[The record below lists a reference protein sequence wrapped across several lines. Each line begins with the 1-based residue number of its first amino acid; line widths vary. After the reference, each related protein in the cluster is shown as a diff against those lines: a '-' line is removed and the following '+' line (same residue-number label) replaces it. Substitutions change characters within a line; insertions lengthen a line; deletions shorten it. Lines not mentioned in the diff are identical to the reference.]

1 MTPWQVHVQP
11 PRQGSSHAKSGV
23 PCQDAAWTEKTEFAV
38 TAALCDGL
46 GSLEYSQIAARA
58 AACAAARLVSSRI
71 SEILAERGCL
81 FLREQELEAL
91 RRDVLAGA
99 REAVA
104 EEAAR
109 SGLSASEMDCTL
121 LLACLTL
128 DGKRVLFG
136 QLGDGAV
143 CAIQKNRGVL
153 LRARENPNRATSNET
168 ATVCS
173 PDAEKWFG
181 LQLFQFET
189 AGRTLDGFLLTTDG
203 LQNEIY
209 SRAGNVLRRAEWYAN
224 AVSALGTDECTEAIA
239 ARWDTLA
246 SDERFGFTDDMSLIA
261 VVRRGVVF
269 ELPEDVNWLC
279 ACGRRNRLESSRCE
293 SCGKD
298 FLRVYKG
305 LNFKAMPV
313 SKRAFFARL
322 NEDPAEELRVLL
334 DHSTYPLEFTPDV
347 FPASRRPEPDSRTSQ
362 EASGAP
368 AAPAPASSP
377 EASRVQAAPAVHS
390 FAAPAPASAVS
401 SEASRASGAPA
412 ARNPASSVPPAV
424 SPAAAPSWA
433 APAEKIFRPQPENPD
448 SFSRA
453 SDAPAARTPASSG
466 PPAVSPAAAPSWA
479 APAEKI
485 FRPQPENPDS
495 FSRAP
500 EAARAPIRK
509 KGGGPTAPCPWCAG
523 APCCRNA
530 APPPAPSFVERLRAR
545 ILRQRGLLPKR
556 PCGCTPDPLSGVKPC
571 GRTVSPAFCAQ
582 HCGRTEPSGG
592 KEKQEPEPAS
602 GEPRHSGL
610 SREMRRFLNRLL
622 LLSIAA
628 CAVLLLILLLRLLW
642 FLPV

>member
-58 AACAAARLVSSRI
+58 AACAAARLVSSLI

-109 SGLSASEMDCTL
+109 FGLSASEMDCTL

-128 DGKRVLFG
+128 DGQWVLFG

-173 PDAEKWFG
+173 PDAEKWFD
-181 LQLFQFET
+181 LQLFPFKT
-189 AGRTLDGFLLTTDG
+189 AGRPLDGFLLTTDG

-224 AVSALGTDECTEAIA
+224 AVSALGTDKCTEAIA

-347 FPASRRPEPDSRTSQ
+347 FPATRRPEPDSRTSQ

-368 AAPAPASSP
+368 AVPVSPAPAAHPS
-377 EASRVQAAPAVHS
+377 
-390 FAAPAPASAVS
+390 AAPAPASAVS
-401 SEASRASGAPA
+401 SEASRASGAPAASSAAAFPGASRAPDAPA

-433 APAEKIFRPQPENPD
+433 APAEKTFRPQQEDPD
-448 SFSRA
+448 GFSRTP
-453 SDAPAARTPASSG
+453 DAPAARILASSI
-466 PPAVSPAAAPSWA
+466 PPAAS
-479 APAEKI
+479 
-485 FRPQPENPDS
+485 
-495 FSRAP
+495 
-500 EAARAPIRK
+500 RAPIRK
-509 KGGGPTAPCPWCAG
+509 KGEGPAAPCPWCAG
-523 APCCRNA
+523 APCCRTA

-592 KEKQEPEPAS
+592 SEKQEPEPAS

>member
-109 SGLSASEMDCTL
+109 FGLSASEMDCTL

-128 DGKRVLFG
+128 DGQWVLFG

-173 PDAEKWFG
+173 PDAEKWFD
-181 LQLFQFET
+181 LQLFPFKT
-189 AGRTLDGFLLTTDG
+189 AGRPLDGFLLTTDG

-224 AVSALGTDECTEAIA
+224 AVSALGTDKCTEAIA

-347 FPASRRPEPDSRTSQ
+347 FPASRRPEPDSRTLQ

-412 ARNPASSVPPAV
+412 ARILASSVPPA
-424 SPAAAPSWA
+424 
-433 APAEKIFRPQPENPD
+433 
-448 SFSRA
+448 
-453 SDAPAARTPASSG
+453 
-466 PPAVSPAAAPSWA
+466 
-479 APAEKI
+479 
-485 FRPQPENPDS
+485 
-495 FSRAP
+495 
-500 EAARAPIRK
+500 AARAPSRK
-509 KGGGPTAPCPWCAG
+509 KGGGPAAPCPWCAG

-592 KEKQEPEPAS
+592 KEKQEPEPAD

-610 SREMRRFLNRLL
+610 SREMQRFLNRLL

-628 CAVLLLILLLRLLW
+628 CTVLLLILLLRLLW

>member
-99 REAVA
+99 REAVS
-104 EEAAR
+104 EEAER
-109 SGLSASEMDCTL
+109 FGLSSSEMDCTL

-128 DGKRVLFG
+128 DGQWVLFG

-173 PDAEKWFG
+173 PDAEKWFD
-181 LQLFQFET
+181 LQLFPFKT
-189 AGRTLDGFLLTTDG
+189 AGRPLDGFLLTTDG

-224 AVSALGTDECTEAIA
+224 AVSALGTDKCTEAIA

-305 LNFKAMPV
+305 VNFKAMPV

-377 EASRVQAAPAVHS
+377 EASRIQAASAAHPS
-390 FAAPAPASAVS
+390 AAPAPASAVS
-401 SEASRASGAPA
+401 SEVSRASDAPAASSAAAFPGASRAPDAPA
-412 ARNPASSVPPAV
+412 ARNPASSIPPA
-424 SPAAAPSWA
+424 
-433 APAEKIFRPQPENPD
+433 
-448 SFSRA
+448 
-453 SDAPAARTPASSG
+453 
-466 PPAVSPAAAPSWA
+466 
-479 APAEKI
+479 
-485 FRPQPENPDS
+485 
-495 FSRAP
+495 
-500 EAARAPIRK
+500 AARAPSRK
-509 KGGGPTAPCPWCAG
+509 KGGSPAAPCPWCAG
-523 APCCRNA
+523 APCCRTA

-571 GRTVSPAFCAQ
+571 GRTVSSAFCAQ

-592 KEKQEPEPAS
+592 SEKQEPEPAD

>member
-109 SGLSASEMDCTL
+109 FGLSASEMDCTL

-128 DGKRVLFG
+128 DGQWVLFG

-173 PDAEKWFG
+173 PDAEKWFD
-181 LQLFQFET
+181 LQLFPFKT
-189 AGRTLDGFLLTTDG
+189 AGRPLDGFLLTTDG

-305 LNFKAMPV
+305 VNFKAMPV

-347 FPASRRPEPDSRTSQ
+347 FPASRRPEPDSRTLQ

-368 AAPAPASSP
+368 AVPVSPAS
-377 EASRVQAAPAVHS
+377 AAYPS
-390 FAAPAPASAVS
+390 AAPAPASAVS

-412 ARNPASSVPPAV
+412 PCHPASSVPSAV
-424 SPAAAPSWA
+424 SPAAAPSRA
-433 APAEKIFRPQPENPD
+433 APAEKTFRPQQEDPD
-448 SFSRA
+448 GFSL
-453 SDAPAARTPASSG
+453 APAAPVPASS
-466 PPAVSPAAAPSWA
+466 PEASRIQAASAAHPSA
-479 APAEKI
+479 APAPASAVSSEA
-485 FRPQPENPDS
+485 
-495 FSRAP
+495 SRAP
-500 EAARAPIRK
+500 SRK
-509 KGGGPTAPCPWCAG
+509 KGGGPAAPCPWCAG

-592 KEKQEPEPAS
+592 SEKQEPEPAD

-642 FLPV
+642 HLPV

>member
-109 SGLSASEMDCTL
+109 FGLSASEMDCTL

-128 DGKRVLFG
+128 DGQWVLFG

-173 PDAEKWFG
+173 PDAEKWFD
-181 LQLFQFET
+181 LQLFPFKT
-189 AGRTLDGFLLTTDG
+189 AGRPLDGFLLTTDG

-224 AVSALGTDECTEAIA
+224 AVSALGTDKCTEAIA

-347 FPASRRPEPDSRTSQ
+347 FPASRRPEPDGRTSQ
-362 EASGAP
+362 EASRASD
-368 AAPAPASSP
+368 APAPC
-377 EASRVQAAPAVHS
+377 H
-390 FAAPAPASAVS
+390 
-401 SEASRASGAPA
+401 
-412 ARNPASSVPPAV
+412 PASSGPSAV
-424 SPAAAPSWA
+424 SPAAAPSRA
-433 APAEKIFRPQPENPD
+433 APAEKTFRPQPEDPD
-448 SFSRA
+448 SFSPA
-453 SDAPAARTPASSG
+453 SAAPAPAASSEASRVQAASAAHPCVAPAPAS
-466 PPAVSPAAAPSWA
+466 AAS
-479 APAEKI
+479 
-485 FRPQPENPDS
+485 S
-495 FSRAP
+495 
-500 EAARAPIRK
+500 EASRAPIRK

-592 KEKQEPEPAS
+592 SEKQEPEPAS

>member
-109 SGLSASEMDCTL
+109 FGLSASEMDCTL

-128 DGKRVLFG
+128 DGQWVLFG

-173 PDAEKWFG
+173 PDAEKWFD
-181 LQLFQFET
+181 LQLFPFKT
-189 AGRTLDGFLLTTDG
+189 AGRPLDGFLLTTDG

-224 AVSALGTDECTEAIA
+224 AVSALGTDKCTEAIA

-347 FPASRRPEPDSRTSQ
+347 FPASRRPEPDGRTSQ

-368 AAPAPASSP
+368 AVPVSPAPAAYPS
-377 EASRVQAAPAVHS
+377 AAYPS
-390 FAAPAPASAVS
+390 AAPAPASAAS
-401 SEASRASGAPA
+401 SEAS
-412 ARNPASSVPPAV
+412 
-424 SPAAAPSWA
+424 
-433 APAEKIFRPQPENPD
+433 
-448 SFSRA
+448 
-453 SDAPAARTPASSG
+453 
-466 PPAVSPAAAPSWA
+466 
-479 APAEKI
+479 
-485 FRPQPENPDS
+485 
-495 FSRAP
+495 
-500 EAARAPIRK
+500 RAPIRK

-592 KEKQEPEPAS
+592 SEKQEPEPAS

>member
-109 SGLSASEMDCTL
+109 FGLSASEMDCTL

-128 DGKRVLFG
+128 DGQWVLFG

-173 PDAEKWFG
+173 PDAEKWFD
-181 LQLFQFET
+181 LQLFPFKT
-189 AGRTLDGFLLTTDG
+189 AGRPLDGFLLTTDG

-305 LNFKAMPV
+305 VNFKAMPV

-347 FPASRRPEPDSRTSQ
+347 FPASRRPEPDSPASK

-368 AAPAPASSP
+368 AASAPASSP
-377 EASRVQAAPAVHS
+377 EASRVQAAPAAHPS
-390 FAAPAPASAVS
+390 AAPAPASAVS
-401 SEASRASGAPA
+401 SEASRASGVPAASSAAAFPGASRTPDAPA
-412 ARNPASSVPPAV
+412 ARN
-424 SPAAAPSWA
+424 
-433 APAEKIFRPQPENPD
+433 
-448 SFSRA
+448 
-453 SDAPAARTPASSG
+453 PASSG

-479 APAEKI
+479 APAEKT

-495 FSRAP
+495 FSRAS
-500 EAARAPIRK
+500 AASHAPGRK
-509 KGGGPTAPCPWCAG
+509 KGGGPAAPCPWCAG
-523 APCCRNA
+523 APCCRTA
-530 APPPAPSFVERLRAR
+530 APPPAPTFIERLRAR
-545 ILRQRGLLPKR
+545 ILRQRGLLLKR

-592 KEKQEPEPAS
+592 SEKQEPEPAD

-610 SREMRRFLNRLL
+610 SREMQRFLNRLL

-642 FLPV
+642 HLPV

>member
-189 AGRTLDGFLLTTDG
+189 AGRPLDGFLLTTDG

-224 AVSALGTDECTEAIA
+224 AVSALGTDKCTEAIA

-246 SDERFGFTDDMSLIA
+246 SDEGFGFTDDMSLIA

-305 LNFKAMPV
+305 VNFKAMPV

-347 FPASRRPEPDSRTSQ
+347 FPASRRPEPDSPASK

-368 AAPAPASSP
+368 AASAPASSP
-377 EASRVQAAPAVHS
+377 EASRIQAASAAHPS
-390 FAAPAPASAVS
+390 AAPAPASAVS

-412 ARNPASSVPPAV
+412 ASS
-424 SPAAAPSWA
+424 AAAFPGA
-433 APAEKIFRPQPENPD
+433 
-448 SFSRA
+448 SRA
-453 SDAPAARTPASSG
+453 PDAPAARNPASSG

-479 APAEKI
+479 APAEKT

-495 FSRAP
+495 FSRAS
-500 EAARAPIRK
+500 AASRAPGRK
-509 KGGGPTAPCPWCAG
+509 KGGGPAAPCPWCAG

-592 KEKQEPEPAS
+592 SEKQEPEPAD

-628 CAVLLLILLLRLLW
+628 CSVLLLILLLRLLW
-642 FLPV
+642 HLPV

>member
-109 SGLSASEMDCTL
+109 FGLSASEMDCTL

-128 DGKRVLFG
+128 DGQWVLFG

-173 PDAEKWFG
+173 PDAEKWFD
-181 LQLFQFET
+181 LQLFPFKT
-189 AGRTLDGFLLTTDG
+189 AGRPLDGFLLTTDG

-224 AVSALGTDECTEAIA
+224 AVSALGTDKCTEAIA

-347 FPASRRPEPDSRTSQ
+347 FPASRRPEPDGRTSQ

-368 AAPAPASSP
+368 AVPVSPAS
-377 EASRVQAAPAVHS
+377 AAYPS
-390 FAAPAPASAVS
+390 AAPAPASAAS
-401 SEASRASGAPA
+401 SEASRAPGAPA
-412 ARNPASSVPPAV
+412 ARILASSVPPA
-424 SPAAAPSWA
+424 
-433 APAEKIFRPQPENPD
+433 
-448 SFSRA
+448 
-453 SDAPAARTPASSG
+453 
-466 PPAVSPAAAPSWA
+466 
-479 APAEKI
+479 
-485 FRPQPENPDS
+485 
-495 FSRAP
+495 
-500 EAARAPIRK
+500 AARAPIRK

-592 KEKQEPEPAS
+592 SEKQEPEPAD

>member
-71 SEILAERGCL
+71 SEILAERGWL
-81 FLREQELEAL
+81 PLREQELEAL
-91 RRDVLAGA
+91 RKDVLAGA

-104 EEAAR
+104 EEAER
-109 SGLSASEMDCTL
+109 FGLSSSEMDCTL

-128 DGKRVLFG
+128 DGQWVLFG

-224 AVSALGTDECTEAIA
+224 AVSALGTDKCTEAIA

-305 LNFKAMPV
+305 VNFKAMPV

-347 FPASRRPEPDSRTSQ
+347 FPASRRPEPDSPASK

-368 AAPAPASSP
+368 AASAPASSP
-377 EASRVQAAPAVHS
+377 EASRIQAASAAHPS
-390 FAAPAPASAVS
+390 AAPAPASAVS
-401 SEASRASGAPA
+401 SEASRASGVPAASSAAASSEASRASDAPA

-433 APAEKIFRPQPENPD
+433 APAEKTFRPQQED
-448 SFSRA
+448 
-453 SDAPAARTPASSG
+453 
-466 PPAVSPAAAPSWA
+466 
-479 APAEKI
+479 
-485 FRPQPENPDS
+485 PDS

-500 EAARAPIRK
+500 SRK

-592 KEKQEPEPAS
+592 SEKQEPEPAS

>member
-224 AVSALGTDECTEAIA
+224 AVSALGTDKCTEAIA

-347 FPASRRPEPDSRTSQ
+347 FPATRRPEPDSRTSQ

-368 AAPAPASSP
+368 AVPISPAPAAHPS
-377 EASRVQAAPAVHS
+377 
-390 FAAPAPASAVS
+390 AAPAPASAAS

-412 ARNPASSVPPAV
+412 ASS
-424 SPAAAPSWA
+424 AAAFPGA
-433 APAEKIFRPQPENPD
+433 
-448 SFSRA
+448 SRA
-453 SDAPAARTPASSG
+453 SGAPAPCHPASSG
-466 PPAVSPAAAPSWA
+466 PPA
-479 APAEKI
+479 
-485 FRPQPENPDS
+485 
-495 FSRAP
+495 
-500 EAARAPIRK
+500 AARAPIRK
-509 KGGGPTAPCPWCAG
+509 KGGGPAAPCPWCAG

-592 KEKQEPEPAS
+592 SEKQEPEPAS

>member
-71 SEILAERGCL
+71 SEIFAERGCL

-224 AVSALGTDECTEAIA
+224 AVSALGTDKCTEAIA

-347 FPASRRPEPDSRTSQ
+347 FPASRRPEPDSRTLQ
-362 EASGAP
+362 EASGASAVP
-368 AAPAPASSP
+368 ISPAPAAHP
-377 EASRVQAAPAVHS
+377 CVAPT
-390 FAAPAPASAVS
+390 PASAVS

-412 ARNPASSVPPAV
+412 ASS
-424 SPAAAPSWA
+424 AAAFPGA
-433 APAEKIFRPQPENPD
+433 
-448 SFSRA
+448 SRA
-453 SDAPAARTPASSG
+453 SGAPAARILASSI
-466 PPAVSPAAAPSWA
+466 PPAAS
-479 APAEKI
+479 
-485 FRPQPENPDS
+485 
-495 FSRAP
+495 
-500 EAARAPIRK
+500 RAPIRK

-592 KEKQEPEPAS
+592 SEKQEPEPAS

>member
-99 REAVA
+99 REAVS
-104 EEAAR
+104 EEAER
-109 SGLSASEMDCTL
+109 FGLSASEMDCTL

-153 LRARENPNRATSNET
+153 LRARENPTRATSNET

-368 AAPAPASSP
+368 AVPVSPAPAAHPSAAPAPASAASSEASRAPAAPAPASSP
-377 EASRVQAAPAVHS
+377 EASRVQAAS
-390 FAAPAPASAVS
+390 AAHPCVAPTPASAVS
-401 SEASRASGAPA
+401 SEASR
-412 ARNPASSVPPAV
+412 
-424 SPAAAPSWA
+424 
-433 APAEKIFRPQPENPD
+433 
-448 SFSRA
+448 
-453 SDAPAARTPASSG
+453 TPG
-466 PPAVSPAAAPSWA
+466 
-479 APAEKI
+479 
-485 FRPQPENPDS
+485 
-495 FSRAP
+495 
-500 EAARAPIRK
+500 RK
-509 KGGGPTAPCPWCAG
+509 KGGGPAAPCPWCAG

-530 APPPAPSFVERLRAR
+530 APPPAPPFVERLRAR

-592 KEKQEPEPAS
+592 KEKQEPEPAD

>member
-109 SGLSASEMDCTL
+109 FGLSASEMDCTL

-128 DGKRVLFG
+128 DGQWVLFG

-173 PDAEKWFG
+173 PDAEKWFD
-181 LQLFQFET
+181 LQLFPFKT
-189 AGRTLDGFLLTTDG
+189 AGRPLDGFLLTTDG

-305 LNFKAMPV
+305 VNFKAMPV

-347 FPASRRPEPDSRTSQ
+347 FPASRRPEPDSPASK

-368 AAPAPASSP
+368 AASAPASSP
-377 EASRVQAAPAVHS
+377 EASRVQAAPAAHPS
-390 FAAPAPASAVS
+390 AAPAPASAVS
-401 SEASRASGAPA
+401 SEASRASGVPA
-412 ARNPASSVPPAV
+412 ASS
-424 SPAAAPSWA
+424 AAAFPGA
-433 APAEKIFRPQPENPD
+433 
-448 SFSRA
+448 SRTP
-453 SDAPAARTPASSG
+453 DAPAARILASSI
-466 PPAVSPAAAPSWA
+466 PPAASHAPG
-479 APAEKI
+479 
-485 FRPQPENPDS
+485 
-495 FSRAP
+495 
-500 EAARAPIRK
+500 RK
-509 KGGGPTAPCPWCAG
+509 KGGGPAAPCPWCAG
-523 APCCRNA
+523 APCCRTA
-530 APPPAPSFVERLRAR
+530 APPPAPTFIERLRAR

-592 KEKQEPEPAS
+592 SEKQEPEPAD

-610 SREMRRFLNRLL
+610 SREMQRFLNRLL

-642 FLPV
+642 HLPV

>member
-109 SGLSASEMDCTL
+109 FGLSASEMDCTL

-128 DGKRVLFG
+128 DGQWVLFG

-224 AVSALGTDECTEAIA
+224 AVSALGTDKCTEAIA

-347 FPASRRPEPDSRTSQ
+347 FPASRRPEPDGRTSQ

-368 AAPAPASSP
+368 AVPVSPAS
-377 EASRVQAAPAVHS
+377 AAYPS
-390 FAAPAPASAVS
+390 AAPAPASAAS
-401 SEASRASGAPA
+401 SEASRAPGAPA
-412 ARNPASSVPPAV
+412 PCH
-424 SPAAAPSWA
+424 
-433 APAEKIFRPQPENPD
+433 
-448 SFSRA
+448 
-453 SDAPAARTPASSG
+453 PASSG

-479 APAEKI
+479 APAEKT

-495 FSRAP
+495 FSRAS
-500 EAARAPIRK
+500 AASHAPGRK
-509 KGGGPTAPCPWCAG
+509 KGGGPAAPCPWCAG
-523 APCCRNA
+523 APCCRTA
-530 APPPAPSFVERLRAR
+530 APPPAPTFIERLRAR

-592 KEKQEPEPAS
+592 SEKQEPEPAD

-610 SREMRRFLNRLL
+610 SREMQRFLNRLL

-642 FLPV
+642 HLPV

>member
-109 SGLSASEMDCTL
+109 FGLSASEMDCTL

-128 DGKRVLFG
+128 DGQWVLFG

-173 PDAEKWFG
+173 PDAEKWFD
-181 LQLFQFET
+181 LQLFPFKT
-189 AGRTLDGFLLTTDG
+189 AGRPLDGFLLTTDG

-305 LNFKAMPV
+305 VNFKAMPV

-347 FPASRRPEPDSRTSQ
+347 FPASRRPEPDGRTSQ
-362 EASGAP
+362 EACGAP
-368 AAPAPASSP
+368 AVPVSPAS
-377 EASRVQAAPAVHS
+377 AAYPS
-390 FAAPAPASAVS
+390 AAPAPASAAS
-401 SEASRASGAPA
+401 SEASRAPGAPA
-412 ARNPASSVPPAV
+412 PCH
-424 SPAAAPSWA
+424 
-433 APAEKIFRPQPENPD
+433 
-448 SFSRA
+448 
-453 SDAPAARTPASSG
+453 PASSG

-479 APAEKI
+479 APAEKT

-495 FSRAP
+495 FSRAS
-500 EAARAPIRK
+500 AASHAPGRK
-509 KGGGPTAPCPWCAG
+509 KGGGPAAPCPWCAG
-523 APCCRNA
+523 APCCRTA
-530 APPPAPSFVERLRAR
+530 APPPAPTFIERLRAR

-592 KEKQEPEPAS
+592 SEKQEPEPAD

-610 SREMRRFLNRLL
+610 SREMQRFLNRLL

>member
-91 RRDVLAGA
+91 RRDVLAGT

-109 SGLSASEMDCTL
+109 FGLSASEMDCTL

-128 DGKRVLFG
+128 DGQWVLFG

-173 PDAEKWFG
+173 PDAEKWFD
-181 LQLFQFET
+181 LQLFPFKT
-189 AGRTLDGFLLTTDG
+189 AGRPLDGFLLTTDG

-305 LNFKAMPV
+305 VNFKAMPV

-347 FPASRRPEPDSRTSQ
+347 FPASRRLEPDSRTSQ

-377 EASRVQAAPAVHS
+377 EASRVQAAPAAHPS
-390 FAAPAPASAVS
+390 AAPAPASAVS
-401 SEASRASGAPA
+401 SEASRASGGPAASSAAAFPGASRASDAPA

-433 APAEKIFRPQPENPD
+433 APAEKIFRPQQEDPD
-448 SFSRA
+448 GFS
-453 SDAPAARTPASSG
+453 PAS
-466 PPAVSPAAAPSWA
+466 AA
-479 APAEKI
+479 
-485 FRPQPENPDS
+485 
-495 FSRAP
+495 SRAP
-500 EAARAPIRK
+500 GRK
-509 KGGGPTAPCPWCAG
+509 KGGGPAAPCPWCAG

-592 KEKQEPEPAS
+592 KEKQEPEPAD

>member
-224 AVSALGTDECTEAIA
+224 AVSALGTDKCTEAIA

-298 FLRVYKG
+298 FLRVYKS

-368 AAPAPASSP
+368 AVPISPAPAAHPS
-377 EASRVQAAPAVHS
+377 
-390 FAAPAPASAVS
+390 AAPAPASAAS
-401 SEASRASGAPA
+401 SEASRASAAPAASSAAAFPGASRAPGAPA
-412 ARNPASSVPPAV
+412 ARILASSIPPA
-424 SPAAAPSWA
+424 
-433 APAEKIFRPQPENPD
+433 
-448 SFSRA
+448 A
-453 SDAPAARTPASSG
+453 S
-466 PPAVSPAAAPSWA
+466 
-479 APAEKI
+479 
-485 FRPQPENPDS
+485 
-495 FSRAP
+495 
-500 EAARAPIRK
+500 RAPIRK

-523 APCCRNA
+523 APCCRTA
-530 APPPAPSFVERLRAR
+530 APPPQPTFIERLRAR

-592 KEKQEPEPAS
+592 SEKQEPEPAS

>member
-109 SGLSASEMDCTL
+109 FGLSASEMDCTL

-128 DGKRVLFG
+128 DGQWVLFG

-173 PDAEKWFG
+173 PDAEKWFD
-181 LQLFQFET
+181 LQLFPFKT
-189 AGRTLDGFLLTTDG
+189 AGRPLDGFLLTTDG

-305 LNFKAMPV
+305 VNFKAMPV

-347 FPASRRPEPDSRTSQ
+347 FPASRRPEPDGRTSQ

-368 AAPAPASSP
+368 AVPVSPAS
-377 EASRVQAAPAVHS
+377 AAYPS
-390 FAAPAPASAVS
+390 AAPAPASAAS
-401 SEASRASGAPA
+401 SEASRAPGAPA
-412 ARNPASSVPPAV
+412 PCH
-424 SPAAAPSWA
+424 
-433 APAEKIFRPQPENPD
+433 
-448 SFSRA
+448 
-453 SDAPAARTPASSG
+453 PASSG

-479 APAEKI
+479 APAEKT

-495 FSRAP
+495 FSRAS
-500 EAARAPIRK
+500 AASHAPGRK
-509 KGGGPTAPCPWCAG
+509 KGGGPAAPCPWCAG
-523 APCCRNA
+523 APCCRTA
-530 APPPAPSFVERLRAR
+530 APPPAPTFIERLRAR

-592 KEKQEPEPAS
+592 SEKQEPEPAS

>member
-58 AACAAARLVSSRI
+58 AACAAARLVSSLI

-109 SGLSASEMDCTL
+109 FGLSASEMDCTL

-128 DGKRVLFG
+128 DGQWVLFG

-173 PDAEKWFG
+173 PDAEKWFD
-181 LQLFQFET
+181 LQLFPFKT
-189 AGRTLDGFLLTTDG
+189 AGRPLDGFLLTTDG

-305 LNFKAMPV
+305 VNFKAMPV

-377 EASRVQAAPAVHS
+377 EASRIQAASAAHPS
-390 FAAPAPASAVS
+390 AAPAPASAVS
-401 SEASRASGAPA
+401 SEASRASGVPAASSAAASSEASRASDAPA
-412 ARNPASSVPPAV
+412 ARNPASSVPPA
-424 SPAAAPSWA
+424 
-433 APAEKIFRPQPENPD
+433 
-448 SFSRA
+448 
-453 SDAPAARTPASSG
+453 
-466 PPAVSPAAAPSWA
+466 
-479 APAEKI
+479 
-485 FRPQPENPDS
+485 
-495 FSRAP
+495 
-500 EAARAPIRK
+500 AARAPIRK

-592 KEKQEPEPAS
+592 SEKQEPEPAD

>member
-109 SGLSASEMDCTL
+109 FGLSASEMDCTL

-128 DGKRVLFG
+128 DGQWVLFG

-173 PDAEKWFG
+173 PDAEKWFD
-181 LQLFQFET
+181 LQLFPFKT
-189 AGRTLDGFLLTTDG
+189 AGRPLDGFLLTTDG

-224 AVSALGTDECTEAIA
+224 AVSALGTDKCTEAIA

-305 LNFKAMPV
+305 VNFKAMPV

-347 FPASRRPEPDSRTSQ
+347 FPASRRPEPDGRTSQ

-368 AAPAPASSP
+368 AVPVSPAS
-377 EASRVQAAPAVHS
+377 AAYPS
-390 FAAPAPASAVS
+390 AAPAPASAVS
-401 SEASRASGAPA
+401 SEASRASGVPAASSAAASSEASRASDAPA

-433 APAEKIFRPQPENPD
+433 APAEKTFRPQQEDPD
-448 SFSRA
+448 GFSL
-453 SDAPAARTPASSG
+453 APAAPVPASS
-466 PPAVSPAAAPSWA
+466 PEASRIQAASAAHPSA
-479 APAEKI
+479 APAPASAVSSEA
-485 FRPQPENPDS
+485 
-495 FSRAP
+495 SRAP
-500 EAARAPIRK
+500 GRK
-509 KGGGPTAPCPWCAG
+509 KGGGPAAPCPWCAG

-556 PCGCTPDPLSGVKPC
+556 PCGLTPDPLSGVKPC

-592 KEKQEPEPAS
+592 KEKQEPEPAD

>member
-104 EEAAR
+104 EEAER
-109 SGLSASEMDCTL
+109 FGLSASEMDCTL

-224 AVSALGTDECTEAIA
+224 AVSALGTDKCTEAIA

-368 AAPAPASSP
+368 AVPISPAPAAHPS
-377 EASRVQAAPAVHS
+377 
-390 FAAPAPASAVS
+390 AAPAPASAAS
-401 SEASRASGAPA
+401 SEASRAPGAPA
-412 ARNPASSVPPAV
+412 ARVPASSVPSAV
-424 SPAAAPSWA
+424 SPAAAPSRA
-433 APAEKIFRPQPENPD
+433 APAEKTFRPQPEDPD
-448 SFSRA
+448 GFSRTP
-453 SDAPAARTPASSG
+453 DAPAARILASSI
-466 PPAVSPAAAPSWA
+466 PPAAS
-479 APAEKI
+479 
-485 FRPQPENPDS
+485 
-495 FSRAP
+495 
-500 EAARAPIRK
+500 RAPIRK
-509 KGGGPTAPCPWCAG
+509 KGEGSAAPCPWCAG

-592 KEKQEPEPAS
+592 SEKQEPEPAS

>member
-58 AACAAARLVSSRI
+58 AACAAARLVSSLI

-224 AVSALGTDECTEAIA
+224 AVSALGTDKCTEAIA

-322 NEDPAEELRVLL
+322 NGDPSEELRVLL

-347 FPASRRPEPDSRTSQ
+347 FPASRRPEPDSRTLQ

-368 AAPAPASSP
+368 AVPVSPAS
-377 EASRVQAAPAVHS
+377 AAYPS
-390 FAAPAPASAVS
+390 AAPAPASAVS

-412 ARNPASSVPPAV
+412 PCHPASSVPSAV
-424 SPAAAPSWA
+424 SPAAAPSRA
-433 APAEKIFRPQPENPD
+433 APAEKTFRPQPEDPD
-448 SFSRA
+448 GFSRTP
-453 SDAPAARTPASSG
+453 DAPAARILASSV
-466 PPAVSPAAAPSWA
+466 PPA
-479 APAEKI
+479 
-485 FRPQPENPDS
+485 
-495 FSRAP
+495 
-500 EAARAPIRK
+500 AARAPSRK

-523 APCCRNA
+523 APCCRTA
-530 APPPAPSFVERLRAR
+530 APPPQPTFIERLRAR

>member
-109 SGLSASEMDCTL
+109 FGLSASEMDCTL

-128 DGKRVLFG
+128 DGQWVLFG

-224 AVSALGTDECTEAIA
+224 AVSALGTDKCTEAIA

-347 FPASRRPEPDSRTSQ
+347 FPATRRPEPDSRTSQ

-368 AAPAPASSP
+368 AVPVSPAPAARVPASSIPPAVSPAAAPSRAAPAEKIFRPQPEDPDSFSPASAAPAPASSP
-377 EASRVQAAPAVHS
+377 EASRVQAASAAHPCV
-390 FAAPAPASAVS
+390 APAPASAVS
-401 SEASRASGAPA
+401 SEAS
-412 ARNPASSVPPAV
+412 
-424 SPAAAPSWA
+424 
-433 APAEKIFRPQPENPD
+433 
-448 SFSRA
+448 
-453 SDAPAARTPASSG
+453 
-466 PPAVSPAAAPSWA
+466 
-479 APAEKI
+479 
-485 FRPQPENPDS
+485 
-495 FSRAP
+495 
-500 EAARAPIRK
+500 RAPIRK

-592 KEKQEPEPAS
+592 SEKQEPEPAD

-642 FLPV
+642 HLPV

>member
-109 SGLSASEMDCTL
+109 FGLSASEMDCTL

-128 DGKRVLFG
+128 DGQWVLFG

-224 AVSALGTDECTEAIA
+224 AVSALGTDKCTEAIA

-298 FLRVYKG
+298 FLRVYKS

-368 AAPAPASSP
+368 AVPISPAPAAHPS
-377 EASRVQAAPAVHS
+377 
-390 FAAPAPASAVS
+390 AAPAPASAAS
-401 SEASRASGAPA
+401 SEASRASAAPAASSAAAFPGASRAPGAPA
-412 ARNPASSVPPAV
+412 ARILASSIPPA
-424 SPAAAPSWA
+424 
-433 APAEKIFRPQPENPD
+433 
-448 SFSRA
+448 A
-453 SDAPAARTPASSG
+453 S
-466 PPAVSPAAAPSWA
+466 
-479 APAEKI
+479 
-485 FRPQPENPDS
+485 
-495 FSRAP
+495 
-500 EAARAPIRK
+500 RAPIRK

-523 APCCRNA
+523 APCCRTA
-530 APPPAPSFVERLRAR
+530 APPPQPTFIERLRAR

-592 KEKQEPEPAS
+592 SEKQEPEPAS

>member
-224 AVSALGTDECTEAIA
+224 AVSALGTDKCTEAIA

-368 AAPAPASSP
+368 AVPISPAPAAHPS
-377 EASRVQAAPAVHS
+377 
-390 FAAPAPASAVS
+390 AAPAPASAAS
-401 SEASRASGAPA
+401 SEASRTP
-412 ARNPASSVPPAV
+412 
-424 SPAAAPSWA
+424 
-433 APAEKIFRPQPENPD
+433 
-448 SFSRA
+448 
-453 SDAPAARTPASSG
+453 DAPAARILASSI
-466 PPAVSPAAAPSWA
+466 PPA
-479 APAEKI
+479 
-485 FRPQPENPDS
+485 
-495 FSRAP
+495 
-500 EAARAPIRK
+500 AARAPGRK
-509 KGGGPTAPCPWCAG
+509 KGEGPAAPCPWCAG
-523 APCCRNA
+523 APCCRTA
-530 APPPAPSFVERLRAR
+530 APPPQPTFIERLRAR

-592 KEKQEPEPAS
+592 SEKQEPEPAS

>member
-104 EEAAR
+104 EEAER
-109 SGLSASEMDCTL
+109 FGLSASEMDCTL

-189 AGRTLDGFLLTTDG
+189 AGRALDGFLLTTDG

-224 AVSALGTDECTEAIA
+224 AVSALGTDKCTEAIA

-305 LNFKAMPV
+305 VNFKAMPV

-377 EASRVQAAPAVHS
+377 EASRVQAAPAAHPS
-390 FAAPAPASAVS
+390 AAPAPASAVS

-412 ARNPASSVPPAV
+412 ASS
-424 SPAAAPSWA
+424 AAAFPGA
-433 APAEKIFRPQPENPD
+433 
-448 SFSRA
+448 SRA
-453 SDAPAARTPASSG
+453 SDAPAARILASSG
-466 PPAVSPAAAPSWA
+466 PPAA
-479 APAEKI
+479 
-485 FRPQPENPDS
+485 
-495 FSRAP
+495 SRAP
-500 EAARAPIRK
+500 SRK
-509 KGGGPTAPCPWCAG
+509 KGGGPAAPCPWCAG

-592 KEKQEPEPAS
+592 SEKQEPEPAD

-642 FLPV
+642 HLPV

>member
-109 SGLSASEMDCTL
+109 FGLSASEMDCTL

-128 DGKRVLFG
+128 DGQWVLFG

-173 PDAEKWFG
+173 PDAEKWFD
-181 LQLFQFET
+181 LQLFPFKT
-189 AGRTLDGFLLTTDG
+189 AGRPLDGFLLTTDG

-224 AVSALGTDECTEAIA
+224 AVSALGTDKCTEAIA

-347 FPASRRPEPDSRTSQ
+347 FPASRRPEPDSRTLQ

-377 EASRVQAAPAVHS
+377 EASRVQAAPAAHPS
-390 FAAPAPASAVS
+390 AAPAPASAVS
-401 SEASRASGAPA
+401 SEASRASGVPAASSAAAFPGASRTPDAPA
-412 ARNPASSVPPAV
+412 ARN
-424 SPAAAPSWA
+424 
-433 APAEKIFRPQPENPD
+433 
-448 SFSRA
+448 
-453 SDAPAARTPASSG
+453 PASSG

-479 APAEKI
+479 APAEKT

-495 FSRAP
+495 FSRAS
-500 EAARAPIRK
+500 AASHAPGRK
-509 KGGGPTAPCPWCAG
+509 KGGGPAAPCPWCAG
-523 APCCRNA
+523 APCCRTA
-530 APPPAPSFVERLRAR
+530 APPPAPTFIERLRAR

-592 KEKQEPEPAS
+592 SEKQEPEPAD

-610 SREMRRFLNRLL
+610 SREMQRFLNRLL

-642 FLPV
+642 HLPV

>member
-109 SGLSASEMDCTL
+109 FGLSASEMDCTL

-128 DGKRVLFG
+128 DGQWVLFG

-173 PDAEKWFG
+173 PDAEKWFD
-181 LQLFQFET
+181 LQLFPFKT
-189 AGRTLDGFLLTTDG
+189 AGRPLDGFLLTTDG

-305 LNFKAMPV
+305 VNFKAMPV

-347 FPASRRPEPDSRTSQ
+347 FPASRRPEPDGRTSQ

-368 AAPAPASSP
+368 AVPVSPAS
-377 EASRVQAAPAVHS
+377 AAYPS
-390 FAAPAPASAVS
+390 AAPAPASAAS
-401 SEASRASGAPA
+401 SEASRAPGAPA
-412 ARNPASSVPPAV
+412 PCH
-424 SPAAAPSWA
+424 
-433 APAEKIFRPQPENPD
+433 
-448 SFSRA
+448 
-453 SDAPAARTPASSG
+453 PASSG

-479 APAEKI
+479 APAEKT

-495 FSRAP
+495 FSRAS
-500 EAARAPIRK
+500 AASHAPGRK
-509 KGGGPTAPCPWCAG
+509 KGGGPAAPCPWCAG
-523 APCCRNA
+523 APCCRTA
-530 APPPAPSFVERLRAR
+530 APPPAPTFIERLRAR

-592 KEKQEPEPAS
+592 SEKQEPEPAD

-642 FLPV
+642 FLPI

>member
-109 SGLSASEMDCTL
+109 FGLSASEMDCTL

-173 PDAEKWFG
+173 PDAEKWFS

-224 AVSALGTDECTEAIA
+224 AVSALGTDKCTEAIA

-305 LNFKAMPV
+305 VNFKAMPV

-347 FPASRRPEPDSRTSQ
+347 FPASRRPEPDGRTSQ

-368 AAPAPASSP
+368 AVPISPAPAAHPS
-377 EASRVQAAPAVHS
+377 
-390 FAAPAPASAVS
+390 AAPAPASAAS
-401 SEASRASGAPA
+401 SEASRAPGAPA
-412 ARNPASSVPPAV
+412 ASS
-424 SPAAAPSWA
+424 AAAFPGA
-433 APAEKIFRPQPENPD
+433 
-448 SFSRA
+448 SRA
-453 SDAPAARTPASSG
+453 SDAPAARILASSG
-466 PPAVSPAAAPSWA
+466 PPAAS
-479 APAEKI
+479 
-485 FRPQPENPDS
+485 
-495 FSRAP
+495 
-500 EAARAPIRK
+500 RAPIRK

-592 KEKQEPEPAS
+592 SEKQEPEPAS

>member
-71 SEILAERGCL
+71 SEIFAERGWL

-181 LQLFQFET
+181 LQLFPFKT

-224 AVSALGTDECTEAIA
+224 AVSALGTDKCTEAIA

-334 DHSTYPLEFTPDV
+334 DHSTYPLEFTPDA

-368 AAPAPASSP
+368 AVPVSP
-377 EASRVQAAPAVHS
+377 
-390 FAAPAPASAVS
+390 
-401 SEASRASGAPA
+401 APA
-412 ARNPASSVPPAV
+412 ARDPASSIPSAV
-424 SPAAAPSWA
+424 SPAAAPSRA
-433 APAEKIFRPQPENPD
+433 APAEKTFRPQQEDPD
-448 SFSRA
+448 GFSRTP
-453 SDAPAARTPASSG
+453 DAPAARILASSI
-466 PPAVSPAAAPSWA
+466 PPAA
-479 APAEKI
+479 
-485 FRPQPENPDS
+485 
-495 FSRAP
+495 SRAP
-500 EAARAPIRK
+500 GRK

-523 APCCRNA
+523 APCCRTA
-530 APPPAPSFVERLRAR
+530 APPPQPTFIERLRAR

-592 KEKQEPEPAS
+592 SEKQEPEPAS

>member
-224 AVSALGTDECTEAIA
+224 AVSALGTDKCTEAIA

-305 LNFKAMPV
+305 VNFKAMPV

-322 NEDPAEELRVLL
+322 NGDPSEELRVLL

-368 AAPAPASSP
+368 AVPISPAPAAHPS
-377 EASRVQAAPAVHS
+377 
-390 FAAPAPASAVS
+390 AAPAPASAAS

-412 ARNPASSVPPAV
+412 ASS
-424 SPAAAPSWA
+424 AAAFPGA
-433 APAEKIFRPQPENPD
+433 
-448 SFSRA
+448 SRA
-453 SDAPAARTPASSG
+453 SGAPAARILASSI
-466 PPAVSPAAAPSWA
+466 PPA
-479 APAEKI
+479 
-485 FRPQPENPDS
+485 
-495 FSRAP
+495 
-500 EAARAPIRK
+500 AARAPGRK
-509 KGGGPTAPCPWCAG
+509 KGEGPTAPCPWCAG
-523 APCCRNA
+523 APCCRTA

-592 KEKQEPEPAS
+592 SEKQEPEPAD

>member
-104 EEAAR
+104 EEAER
-109 SGLSASEMDCTL
+109 FGLSSSEMDCTL

-128 DGKRVLFG
+128 DGQWVLFG

-224 AVSALGTDECTEAIA
+224 AVSALGTDKCTEAIA

-305 LNFKAMPV
+305 VNFKAMPV

-368 AAPAPASSP
+368 AVPISPAPAAHPS
-377 EASRVQAAPAVHS
+377 
-390 FAAPAPASAVS
+390 AAPAPASAAS

-412 ARNPASSVPPAV
+412 ASS
-424 SPAAAPSWA
+424 AAAFPGA
-433 APAEKIFRPQPENPD
+433 
-448 SFSRA
+448 SRA
-453 SDAPAARTPASSG
+453 SGAPAARILASSI
-466 PPAVSPAAAPSWA
+466 PPA
-479 APAEKI
+479 
-485 FRPQPENPDS
+485 
-495 FSRAP
+495 
-500 EAARAPIRK
+500 AARAPGRK

-592 KEKQEPEPAS
+592 SEKQEPEPAS

>member
-109 SGLSASEMDCTL
+109 FGLSASEMDCTL

-128 DGKRVLFG
+128 DGQWVLFG

-173 PDAEKWFG
+173 PDAEKWFD
-181 LQLFQFET
+181 LQLFPFKT
-189 AGRTLDGFLLTTDG
+189 AGRPLDGFLLTTDG

-305 LNFKAMPV
+305 VNFKAMPV

-347 FPASRRPEPDSRTSQ
+347 FPASRRPEPDGRTSQ

-368 AAPAPASSP
+368 AVPVSPAS
-377 EASRVQAAPAVHS
+377 AAYPS
-390 FAAPAPASAVS
+390 AAPAPASAAS
-401 SEASRASGAPA
+401 SEASRAPGAPA
-412 ARNPASSVPPAV
+412 PCH
-424 SPAAAPSWA
+424 
-433 APAEKIFRPQPENPD
+433 
-448 SFSRA
+448 
-453 SDAPAARTPASSG
+453 PASSG

-479 APAEKI
+479 APAEKT

-495 FSRAP
+495 FSRAS
-500 EAARAPIRK
+500 AASHAPGRK
-509 KGGGPTAPCPWCAG
+509 KGGGPAAPCPWCAG

-530 APPPAPSFVERLRAR
+530 APPPQPTFIERLRAR

-556 PCGCTPDPLSGVKPC
+556 PCGCTPDPLSGIKPC

-592 KEKQEPEPAS
+592 SEKQEPEPAD

>member
-224 AVSALGTDECTEAIA
+224 AVSALGTDKCTEAIA

-322 NEDPAEELRVLL
+322 NGDPSEELRVLL

-368 AAPAPASSP
+368 AVPISPAPAAHPS
-377 EASRVQAAPAVHS
+377 
-390 FAAPAPASAVS
+390 AAPAPASAAS

-412 ARNPASSVPPAV
+412 ASSAAAFPGASRASGAPAPCHPASSVPSA
-424 SPAAAPSWA
+424 
-433 APAEKIFRPQPENPD
+433 
-448 SFSRA
+448 
-453 SDAPAARTPASSG
+453 
-466 PPAVSPAAAPSWA
+466 
-479 APAEKI
+479 
-485 FRPQPENPDS
+485 
-495 FSRAP
+495 
-500 EAARAPIRK
+500 AARAPIRK

-592 KEKQEPEPAS
+592 SEKQEPEPAS

>member
-224 AVSALGTDECTEAIA
+224 AVSALGTDKCTEAIA

-368 AAPAPASSP
+368 AVPVSPAPAAHPSAAPAPASSP
-377 EASRVQAAPAVHS
+377 EASRAPGAPAAS
-390 FAAPAPASAVS
+390 SAAAFPG
-401 SEASRASGAPA
+401 ASRASGAPA
-412 ARNPASSVPPAV
+412 ARILASSIPPA
-424 SPAAAPSWA
+424 A
-433 APAEKIFRPQPENPD
+433 
-448 SFSRA
+448 
-453 SDAPAARTPASSG
+453 
-466 PPAVSPAAAPSWA
+466 
-479 APAEKI
+479 
-485 FRPQPENPDS
+485 
-495 FSRAP
+495 SRAP
-500 EAARAPIRK
+500 GRK
-509 KGGGPTAPCPWCAG
+509 KGGGPAAPCPWCAG

-592 KEKQEPEPAS
+592 SEKQEPEPAD

-642 FLPV
+642 FLPI

>member
-99 REAVA
+99 REAVS
-104 EEAAR
+104 EEAER
-109 SGLSASEMDCTL
+109 FGLSSSEMDCTL

-128 DGKRVLFG
+128 DGQWVLFG

-181 LQLFQFET
+181 LQLFPFKT
-189 AGRTLDGFLLTTDG
+189 AGRPLDGFLLTTDG

-224 AVSALGTDECTEAIA
+224 AVSALGTDKCTEAIA

-322 NEDPAEELRVLL
+322 NGDPSEELRVLL

-368 AAPAPASSP
+368 AVPVSPAPAAHPS
-377 EASRVQAAPAVHS
+377 
-390 FAAPAPASAVS
+390 AAPAPASAAS
-401 SEASRASGAPA
+401 SEASRAPAAPA
-412 ARNPASSVPPAV
+412 ASS
-424 SPAAAPSWA
+424 AAAFPGA
-433 APAEKIFRPQPENPD
+433 
-448 SFSRA
+448 SRA
-453 SDAPAARTPASSG
+453 SDAPAARNPASSG

-479 APAEKI
+479 APAEKS
-485 FRPQPENPDS
+485 FRPQPENPDG
-495 FSRAP
+495 FSLASAAP
-500 EAARAPIRK
+500 APASSPAASRVQAAPAVHPSAASAPASAVSSEASRAPIRK

-592 KEKQEPEPAS
+592 SEKQEPEPAD

-628 CAVLLLILLLRLLW
+628 CAVLLLILLLRLLR

>member
-71 SEILAERGCL
+71 SEILAARGCL

-128 DGKRVLFG
+128 DGQWVLFG

-181 LQLFQFET
+181 LHLFPFKT
-189 AGRTLDGFLLTTDG
+189 AGRPLDGFLLTTDG

-224 AVSALGTDECTEAIA
+224 AVSALGTDKCTEAIA

-322 NEDPAEELRVLL
+322 NGDPSEELRVLL

-368 AAPAPASSP
+368 AVPVSPAPAAHPS
-377 EASRVQAAPAVHS
+377 
-390 FAAPAPASAVS
+390 AAPAPASAAS

-412 ARNPASSVPPAV
+412 ASS
-424 SPAAAPSWA
+424 AAAFPGA
-433 APAEKIFRPQPENPD
+433 
-448 SFSRA
+448 SRA
-453 SDAPAARTPASSG
+453 SDAPAARILASSI
-466 PPAVSPAAAPSWA
+466 PPAAS
-479 APAEKI
+479 
-485 FRPQPENPDS
+485 
-495 FSRAP
+495 
-500 EAARAPIRK
+500 RAPIRK

-592 KEKQEPEPAS
+592 SEKQEPEPAS

>member
-109 SGLSASEMDCTL
+109 FGLSASEMDCTL

-128 DGKRVLFG
+128 DGQWVLFG

-173 PDAEKWFG
+173 PDAEKWFD
-181 LQLFQFET
+181 LQLFPFKT
-189 AGRTLDGFLLTTDG
+189 AGRPLDGFLLTTDG

-305 LNFKAMPV
+305 VNFKAMPV

-368 AAPAPASSP
+368 AVPVSPAS
-377 EASRVQAAPAVHS
+377 AAYPS
-390 FAAPAPASAVS
+390 AAPAPASAAS
-401 SEASRASGAPA
+401 SEASRAPGAPA
-412 ARNPASSVPPAV
+412 PCH
-424 SPAAAPSWA
+424 
-433 APAEKIFRPQPENPD
+433 
-448 SFSRA
+448 
-453 SDAPAARTPASSG
+453 PASSG

-479 APAEKI
+479 APAEKT

-495 FSRAP
+495 FSRAS
-500 EAARAPIRK
+500 AASHAPGRK
-509 KGGGPTAPCPWCAG
+509 KGGGPAAPCPWCAG
-523 APCCRNA
+523 APCCRTA
-530 APPPAPSFVERLRAR
+530 APPPAPTFIERLRAR

-592 KEKQEPEPAS
+592 SEKQEPEPAD

-610 SREMRRFLNRLL
+610 SREMQRFLNRLL

-642 FLPV
+642 HLPV